1 MESPSRFWDAPPR
14 RREPLLQHPIGNPN
28 RIYEYPGMT
37 PENEKLVEVA
47 MGYFELGM
55 LDEAMTELGPLPGQE
70 RFSVLSL
77 WSLALRVSERWPEM
91 LSLSRKMIELYPAE
105 PECWVSL
112 ADATRNSV
120 SLQAGLELLKTAR
133 GHFPGDDHI
142 LFQIGCYCCQLGRLD
157 EARTAVR
164 AAVSSNRVWAKI
176 ALQDRDLIP
185 LWSELKA
192 RSFR

>member
-1 MESPSRFWDAPPR
+1 VGRSQIGG
-14 RREPLLQHPIGNPN
+14 EPLPKHPIENPN

-55 LDEAMTELGPLPGQE
+55 LDEAVIELGPLAGHE
-70 RFSVLSL
+70 RLSVLSL
-77 WSLALRVSERWPEM
+77 WSAALRLSQRWPEM
-91 LSLSRKMIELYPAE
+91 VSLSQKMIELYPAE
-105 PECWVSL
+105 AECWVSL

-120 SLQAGLELLKTAR
+120 SVQAGLELLETAD

-176 ALQDRDLIP
+176 ALQDRDLTP
-185 LWSELKA
+185 LWPELKA
-192 RSFR
+192 RNFR